1 MRIIF
6 DVAFYLGI
14 ILGGLFAVGYFT
26 WTGSVLKWKKGK

>member
-14 ILGGLFAVGYFT
+14 ILGGLAAVGYFT